1 MAGVVIVGGGHA
13 GYQCADSLRRS
24 GYEGK
29 VTVVD
34 GEGHLPYQR
43 PPLSKS
49 HLLDST
55 GEDALLFR
63 TQSYFDDHNINLV
76 LGSRA
81 TRIDRERKSLTLDNG
96 DQLAYDKLV
105 LATGAKLRR
114 LDVPGSTLNGVG
126 YIKSLDDIRYIEDHL
141 PAVQEVVIIG
151 GGFIALEFA
160 STAVKL
166 GKKVTV
172 LVRGEKIMAN
182 AVSPELSDYMLDI
195 HHQHGVDVR
204 FRSEVDHISS
214 DDQGKVEAVRL
225 KDGTLLPAQLV
236 LAGIGVEA
244 DTELAVTAK
253 LLCHDGV
260 IVDAQCRT
268 SDPDIFAAGDSAKY
282 LNPFVGEEI
291 RLESV
296 QNAVDQAK
304 VIAQVI
310 AGQDAKYSTVP
321 WFWSDQYD
329 IKMQMVGIHHGY
341 THTYQRGSSEEDK
354 FSLFFYRD
362 DKLIAI
368 HSINRP
374 TDHMAG
380 RKLITAGVSPTQA
393 QVEDT
398 AFKLNSLLK
407 K

>member
-1 MAGVVIVGGGHA
+1 MSGVVIVGGGHA
-13 GYQCADSLRRS
+13 GYQSADSLRRS
-24 GYEGK
+24 GYEGR
-29 VTVVD
+29 VTLVD

-49 HLLDST
+49 HLLESA

-63 TQSYFDDHNINLV
+63 SQSYFKDHNIDLK
-76 LGSRA
+76 LGIRVNAIHRDSKQV
-81 TRIDRERKSLTLDNG
+81 ELDNG
-96 DQLAYDKLV
+96 ETLIYEQLV
-105 LATGAKLRR
+105 LATGAKLRQ
-114 LDVPGSTLNGVG
+114 LDVPGSKLDGVG
-126 YIKSLDDIRYIEDHL
+126 YIKSLDDIRYIQNHL
-141 PAVQEVVIIG
+141 NSVEEVVIIG

-166 GKKVTV
+166 GKKVVV
-172 LVRGEKIMAN
+172 LVRGKKLMAN

-195 HHQHGVDVR
+195 HHQHGVDIR
-204 FRSEVDHISS
+204 FGAEVDHISG
-214 DDQGKVEAVRL
+214 DANANVEAVRL

-253 LLCHDGV
+253 LLCHDGI
-260 IVDAQCRT
+260 IVDGQCRT

-282 LNPFVGEEI
+282 DNPFVGTEI

-310 AGQDAKYSTVP
+310 AGQEAEYHSVP

-329 IKMQMVGIHHGY
+329 IKMQMVGIHHGF
-341 THTYQRGSSEEDK
+341 THFYQRGSMEDDK
-354 FSLFFYRD
+354 FSLLFYRD
-362 DKLIAI
+362 EQLISI

-374 TDHMAG
+374 GDHMAG
-380 RKLITAGVSPTQA
+380 RKLITAGISPTREQA
-393 QVEDT
+393 ED
-398 AFKLNSLLK
+398 AGFKLNTLLK

>member
-1 MAGVVIVGGGHA
+1 MSGVVIVGGGHA
-13 GYQCADSLRRS
+13 GYQCADSLRRA
-24 GYEGK
+24 GYEGE
-29 VTVVD
+29 VTIVD

-49 HLLDST
+49 HLLANA

-63 TQSYFDDHNINLV
+63 TQSYFDDHKISLQ
-76 LGSRA
+76 LGR
-81 TRIDRERKSLTLDNG
+81 RVVHIDRDAKTIELDDG
-96 DQLAYDKLV
+96 QALSYEQLV
-105 LATGAKLRR
+105 VTTGAKLRK
-114 LDVPGSTLNGVG
+114 LDVPGADLNGVG
-126 YIKSLDDIRYIEDHL
+126 YIKSLDDIRYIQDHL
-141 PAVQEVVIIG
+141 PDVENIVIIG

-166 GKKVTV
+166 GKNVTV
-172 LVRGEKIMAN
+172 LVRGKRILAN
-182 AVSPELSDYMLDI
+182 AVTPELSQYMLDI

-204 FRSEVDHISS
+204 FSAEVDHISS
-214 DDQGKVEAVRL
+214 DAECNAEAVRL
-225 KDGTLLPAQLV
+225 KDGSLLPAQLV

-268 SDPDIFAAGDSAKY
+268 NDPDIFAAGDSARY
-282 LNPFVGEEI
+282 NNPFVGEEI

-310 AGQDAKYSTVP
+310 SGQEAEYNHVP

-329 IKMQMVGIHHGY
+329 IKMQMVGIHNGY
-341 THTYQRGSSEEDK
+341 THFYQRGEQAEDK
-354 FSLFFYRD
+354 FSLFFFRD

-374 TDHMAG
+374 ADHMAG
-380 RKLITAGVSPTQA
+380 RKLITAGVSPSQE
-393 QVEDT
+393 QIED
-398 AFKLNSLLK
+398 AGFKLTSLLK